1 VIHGGVVD
9 VLVAPPTTTNSP
21 QPFFDSQGPPYALE
35 TFAWES
41 DTHGMTAARRRLR
54 AMAVSRSLRPPT
66 SLARAVEQL
75 GFVQADPIRAPAR
88 AQDLILRHRA
98 RGYRAGDLER
108 RYASL
113 GLDEDILY
121 AYGFL
126 PRSVARLL
134 HPRKARRLTALERR
148 VLAVVRKSGRAHPAE
163 LEAQLGGGRVVNAW
177 GGISKAT
184 TTALERLHHGGYLR
198 VADRQRGVRL
208 YEAATPVA
216 PKPPRRRLE
225 ALVLTVARIL
235 APSLETTLRAIAA
248 RLRRHIPR
256 APDHAVVLREL
267 IHAGALERE
276 RIDGLTYVWPAAG
289 AEPEPSGP
297 QVKFL
302 APFDPLVWDRR
313 RFEHLWGWSYRFEA
327 YTPPA
332 KRVRGYY
339 AMPLLWGER
348 VIGWAN
354 ASLAS
359 GGLHVELGF
368 AERRPRDRLFRSEL
382 DAEIARL
389 EAFLAPDG

>member
-1 VIHGGVVD
+1 
-9 VLVAPPTTTNSP
+9 
-21 QPFFDSQGPPYALE
+21 
-35 TFAWES
+35 
-41 DTHGMTAARRRLR
+41 MAA
-54 AMAVSRSLRPPT
+54 SRSLRPLT

-113 GLDEDILY
+113 GLEEDILY

-148 VLAVVRKSGRAHPAE
+148 VLAVVRDSGRAHPAE

-184 TTALERLHHGGYLR
+184 TSALERLHHGGYLR
-198 VADRQRGVRL
+198 VAGRERGVRL
-208 YEAATPVA
+208 YEAAKPDA
-216 PKPPRRRLE
+216 PSPPRRRLE
-225 ALVLTVARIL
+225 ALVLAVARIL
-235 APSLETTLRAIAA
+235 APTLETTLRAIAA

-256 APDHAVVLREL
+256 APDHAIVLQDLVR
-267 IHAGALERE
+267 AGALERE
-276 RIDGLTYVWPAAG
+276 RIDGLTYLWPAAD
-289 AEPEPSGP
+289 AEPAPSGP
-297 QVKFL
+297 QVSFL

-359 GGLHVELGF
+359 GELHVELGF

>member
-1 VIHGGVVD
+1 
-9 VLVAPPTTTNSP
+9 
-21 QPFFDSQGPPYALE
+21 
-35 TFAWES
+35 
-41 DTHGMTAARRRLR
+41 MR
-54 AMAVSRSLRPPT
+54 AMAASRSLRPPT

-113 GLDEDILY
+113 VLEEDILY

-126 PRSVARLL
+126 PRSVATLL

-148 VLAVVRKSGRAHPAE
+148 VLDAVREGGRIHPAD

-177 GGISKAT
+177 GGYSKAT
-184 TTALERLHHGGYLR
+184 TSALDRLHHGGYLR
-198 VADRQRGVRL
+198 VAGRARGVRI
-208 YEAATPVA
+208 YEAALA
-216 PKPPRRRLE
+216 GEPKPPRRRLE
-225 ALVLTVARIL
+225 ELVVVIAGIL
-235 APSLETTLRAIAA
+235 APVLEATLRAIAA

-256 APDHAVVLREL
+256 APEHAAVLRDLLRE
-267 IHAGALERE
+267 GALEHE
-276 RIDGLTYVWPAAG
+276 RIDGLTYVWPASGGERQPRA
-289 AEPEPSGP
+289 PE
-297 QVKFL
+297 VRFL

-313 RFEHLWGWSYRFEA
+313 RFEHLWDWSYRFEA

-339 AMPLLWGER
+339 ALPLLWGER
-348 VIGWAN
+348 VIGWVN

-359 GGLHVELGF
+359 GGLDVEFGF
-368 AERRPRDRLFRSEL
+368 AERRPRDRVFHREL

-389 EAFLAPDG
+389 EAFLAPER